1 MVEAVEVDGRGLTLE
16 AVGRIAAGAAVR
28 IAPGA
33 WSRIEAG
40 RAVVDDMVTRGEPSY
55 GITTGF
61 GSQKDYALQ
70 PAEMATFNRRV
81 LTAHASFA
89 PGEAAGEAVLRAALG
104 VQLNQFA
111 TGMSGVRPELV
122 SALVE
127 RLAGSDLPP
136 VRLGCSVGASDI
148 VALSQAAL
156 PLLEGRELGPKEAM
170 SLLNSNSLTLGQGAL
185 FLLECRRLLGA
196 LDLAASLSLEGLR
209 GNPGAW
215 SAAVEIAHPQP
226 GHRAAGHHLRGLME
240 GSALWHPGEPRFLQD
255 PLSFRCV
262 PQIHGA
268 LYAALAWAWGIW
280 EAELNAVVDNPVIDL
295 EARRPVSHG
304 SMESTLLTLSLDA
317 VRLAVAK
324 VLQAGN
330 ERVHKLQWPQ
340 FSGLPVGLAA
350 EAGASGG
357 VQFLNIAHIATAKL
371 AAATHAAQPVTT
383 LYRGQICD
391 GVEDVA
397 GLAPVAVTEG
407 ERQAGAAWVAVTI
420 EAIVASWAIRRRGLE
435 PAGLGHGLRAAAEAL
450 TPLLPIGREGEVPFD
465 LGPAVATFQDLAP
478 AAPLV

>member
-1 MVEAVEVDGRGLTLE
+1 MSEAVEVDGQGLTLA
-16 AVGRIAAGAAVR
+16 AVGRIAAGAPVR
-28 IAPGA
+28 IAQRA
-33 WSRIEAG
+33 WPRIRAG
-40 RAVVDDMVTRGEPSY
+40 RDVVEEMVARAEPAY

-61 GSQKDYALQ
+61 GSQKDYALD
-70 PAEMATFNRRV
+70 PADIARFNRRV

-89 PGEAAGEAVLRAALG
+89 PGEAARPDVLRAALG
-104 VQLNQFA
+104 IQLNQFA
-111 TGMSGVRPELV
+111 SGMSGVRPELV
-122 SALVE
+122 EALVD
-127 RLAGSDLPP
+127 RLAAGRLPP
-136 VRLGCSVGASDI
+136 VRLGSSVGASDI
-148 VALSQAAL
+148 VGLSQAAL
-156 PLLEGRELGPKEAM
+156 PLLDGRELGPKEAM
-170 SLLNSNSLTLGQGAL
+170 SLLNSNSLTLGHGVL
-185 FLLECRRLLGA
+185 MLLEIRRLLGA
-196 LDLAASLSLEGLR
+196 LDLAAALSLEGLR

-215 SAAVEIAHPQP
+215 SAAVEIAHPQA

-240 GSALWHPGEPRFLQD
+240 GSALWRTGEPRFLQD

-268 LYAALAWAWGIW
+268 VYAALAWAEGIW
-280 EAELNAVVDNPVIDL
+280 EAELNAIVDNPVIDL

-304 SMESTLLTLSLDA
+304 SMESTLLTLTLDA
-317 VRLAVAK
+317 LRLAVAK
-324 VLQAGN
+324 ALQAGN

-340 FSGLPVGLAA
+340 FSGLPVGLAG

-397 GLAPVAVTEG
+397 GLAPVAVTEA
-407 ERQAGAAWVAVTI
+407 ERQAEAAWVAVTI
-420 EAIVASWAIRRRGLE
+420 EAIVATWAIRRRKLE
-435 PAGLGHGLRAAAEAL
+435 LGGLGHGLRAAVEAL
-450 TPLLPIGREGEVPFD
+450 TPLLPIDREGEAPFD
-465 LGPAVATFQDLAP
+465 LAPAVDAFQKLAP

>member
-40 RAVVDDMVTRGEPSY
+40 RAVVDDMVARGEPSY

-61 GSQKDYALQ
+61 GSQKDYALR
-70 PAEMATFNRRV
+70 PAEIATFNRRV

-89 PGEAAGEAVLRAALG
+89 PGEAAGGAVLRAALG

-127 RLAGSDLPP
+127 RLEGSDLPP

-156 PLLEGRELGPKEAM
+156 PLLERGELGPKEAM

-420 EAIVASWAIRRRGLE
+420 EAIVASWAIRRRGLD
-435 PAGLGHGLRAAAEAL
+435 PAGLGHGLRAALEAL